1 MANVGRS
8 GGKFEEATWP
18 CKGKVSRYIG
28 HYKPQG
34 RIASTMMCPSKQYIG
49 LEWSS
54 FWSMEF
60 NKECRMELPCYLAGC
75 WSYSMERVYCL
86 RHYVMLC
93 IQCSETV
100 SHSVSQELREATLCE
115 EFGHDREAT
124 LLATCDLVME

>member
-1 MANVGRS
+1 
-8 GGKFEEATWP
+8 
-18 CKGKVSRYIG
+18 
-28 HYKPQG
+28 
-34 RIASTMMCPSKQYIG
+34 
-49 LEWSS
+49 
-54 FWSMEF
+54 
-60 NKECRMELPCYLAGC
+60 MELTCYLAGC

-100 SHSVSQELREATLCE
+100 SHSVSQELREATLCK